1 MLAPGNVR
9 QCNLV
14 CVGWGAMGGGYMCVT
29 GGVSEPPPPVPTACS
44 ISILLDLNTGHD
56 TPDDGRRGTGAA
68 ATLRRAVFPCAR
80 PPADRYEPFTHGRV
94 RASEKIDLLPRVV
107 AVALVRRD
115 AG

>member
-1 MLAPGNVR
+1 MAAGARARRRRYDARFSRAP
-9 QCNLV
+9 
-14 CVGWGAMGGGYMCVT
+14 
-29 GGVSEPPPPVPTACS
+29 
-44 ISILLDLNTGHD
+44 
-56 TPDDGRRGTGAA
+56 
-68 ATLRRAVFPCAR
+68 AR